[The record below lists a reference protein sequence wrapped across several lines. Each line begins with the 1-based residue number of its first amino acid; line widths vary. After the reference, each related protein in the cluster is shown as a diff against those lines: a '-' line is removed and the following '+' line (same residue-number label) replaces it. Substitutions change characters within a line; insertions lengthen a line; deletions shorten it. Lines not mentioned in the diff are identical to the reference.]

1 MRRLVDRFVAK
12 AASSES
18 FPELSYA
25 ISEAAVELGFSFF
38 ALVHHRA
45 VDLQSGSFIRLHNY
59 PTAWVEQRKKLVMQF
74 EDPVHQA
81 SRHTNVAFAWRD
93 IGSVVALSRK
103 QRDLLEASS
112 RFGIGEGLT
121 VPVNIPGEPAGSV
134 SFATRRGDKLMTQ
147 SLQSAYIIG
156 AYAFD
161 TARRLYGPMTHLER
175 PHLSRR
181 EVQCVRLVAI
191 GKTDWEIAKI
201 LGISFET
208 VRQYLKHARRS
219 YGVVTRTQL
228 VVAALRD
235 DWISLDEVALS
246 PAFRN

>member
-1 MRRLVDRFVAK
+1 
-12 AASSES
+12 
-18 FPELSYA
+18 
-25 ISEAAVELGFSFF
+25 
-38 ALVHHRA
+38 
-45 VDLQSGSFIRLHNY
+45 
-59 PTAWVEQRKKLVMQF
+59 
-74 EDPVHQA
+74 
-81 SRHTNVAFAWRD
+81 
-93 IGSVVALSRK
+93 
-103 QRDLLEASS
+103 
-112 RFGIGEGLT
+112 
-121 VPVNIPGEPAGSV
+121 
-134 SFATRRGDKLMTQ
+134 MTQ